1 MSSSTT
7 NARLDS
13 LDAFR
18 GLTIGA
24 MILANNPGG
33 PAYAPL
39 KHAPWHGWTATDLI
53 FPSFLLIVG
62 VAIPFSLGK
71 RAGQGSGEG
80 QLIARILRR
89 GLILFGLGLLLNG
102 FPEYHLSSLRIPGV
116 LQRIAVCYVM
126 AALLTLWLGWRGI
139 LGLTSAL
146 LVGYWALLANTT
158 SPGFPVGDLTREGSF
173 ASHVDR
179 LLLAGHTYKKDYDPE
194 GIISTIGA
202 LATTLIGVLAGKWL
216 RHTAGPQTKGIG
228 LIVAGA
234 FCLGIGL
241 NWDAAFPINKALWTS
256 SFVTLAA
263 GWGLIALGAM
273 YLVMDVAGCKKWAF
287 PLVVIGVNPITAYV
301 LSGLVAR
308 IMGMIKVSGGA
319 EGATTSLKGWLVQ
332 NVFAATGLPGEAWSL
347 AYSLAYLSLFWAI
360 TWAMYRRNIIIK
372 V

>member
-1 MSSSTT
+1 MSTT
-7 NARLDS
+7 NSRLDS

-39 KHAPWHGWTATDLI
+39 KHAPWHGWTSTDLI

-71 RAGQGSGEG
+71 RAGQGSGEW

-89 GLILFGLGLLLNG
+89 GLILFGLGLFLQG
-102 FPEYHLSSLRIPGV
+102 FPSYDLSKIRIPGV
-116 LQRIAVCYVM
+116 LPRIAACYVM
-126 AALLTLWLGWRGI
+126 AALLALWLGWRAI
-139 LGLTSAL
+139 LGLTIAL
-146 LVGYWALLANTT
+146 LVGYWALLANTS

-179 LLLAGHTYKKDYDPE
+179 LLLAGHTYKSDYDPE

-202 LATTLIGVLAGKWL
+202 LATTLLGVLAGKWL
-216 RHTAGPQTKGIG
+216 RTGAPGGTKSIG

-234 FCLGIGL
+234 FGIGLGL
-241 NWDAAFPINKALWTS
+241 NWDAFFPINKALWTS
-256 SFVTLAA
+256 SFVVLAA
-263 GWGLIALGAM
+263 GWGLVILGLM
-273 YLVMDVAGCKKWAF
+273 YLAMDVAGWKRWAF
-287 PLVVIGVNPITAYV
+287 PLVVIGINPITAYV
-301 LSGLVAR
+301 LSSFVAR
-308 IMGMIKVSGGA
+308 IMGMIKIPAGTA
-319 EGATTSLKGWLVQ
+319 ESALSLKGWIVK
-332 NVFAATGLPGEAWSL
+332 NIFTALPLSPEAQSL
-347 AYSLAYLSLFWAI
+347 AFSLSYLALFWAI
-360 TWAMYRRNIIIK
+360 TWVMYRRNIIVK